1 MKTRLSTNSAP
12 AAQAGRTEIE
22 NEIRIVTAHPVV
34 IGILETTSVLLA
46 VLNQRRQILAVNNAF
61 LAALKVREPGEVLG
75 LRPGEAI
82 KCIHSQD
89 MPGGCGTGALC
100 STCGTAI
107 AIVSALTG
115 SQPVEKKCVLT
126 VRGDGKTRDL
136 CFGVKAHPILIRKE
150 RFILLFLQDITEQER
165 KAGLERAF
173 FHDLINV
180 IMGIQG
186 AAQMMALEKGR
197 RTREWSERIGR
208 MAARLQA
215 EVAIQQTLSQAS
227 PGKYVPHIEEMSV
240 AGLVEELREI
250 VSHHPEARNKGFA
263 VRTPLPRRRLKTDV
277 SLLLRVLGNML
288 TNAFEATEEGGQ
300 VRFWAEAGRKAVRFY
315 VWSRAAIAPE
325 VSPRVFQRHFSTKP
339 GNGRGIGTSAMKL
352 LGEEYLGGAVDFTSS
367 AARGTVFRITLPQ

>member
-1 MKTRLSTNSAP
+1 MKVRFSTHFAP
-12 AAQAGRTEIE
+12 AARSSKAEIE
-22 NEIRIVTAHPVV
+22 EEIRIVTAHPVV
-34 IGILETTSVLLA
+34 TGILETTSVLLA

-61 LAALKVREPGEVLG
+61 LAALQVRDPGEVLG

-100 STCGTAI
+100 STCGAAI
-107 AIVSALTG
+107 AVVACLTG
-115 SQPVEKKCVLT
+115 SPPVEKKCVLT
-126 VRGDGKTRDL
+126 VRGNGKTRDL
-136 CFGVKAHPILIRKE
+136 CFGAKAHPIFIRKE

-186 AAQMMALEKGR
+186 AAQLMALEKGR
-197 RTREWSERIGR
+197 WTREWSERIGR

-215 EVAIQQTLSQAS
+215 EVAIQHALSQTA
-227 PGKYVPHIEEMSV
+227 PGKYIPHIEEMSV

-250 VSHHPEARNKGFA
+250 VSHHPVARNKGFA
-263 VRTPLPRRRLKTDV
+263 VRTRLPRRRLKTDV

-300 VRFWAEAGRKAVRFY
+300 VRFWAEAGRKAVRFC
-315 VWSRAAIAPE
+315 VWNRATIGPE
-325 VSPRVFQRHFSTKP
+325 VSPRVFQRYFSTKP
-339 GNGRGIGTSAMKL
+339 GNGRGIGSFTMKL